1 MGVYRWMGFRV
12 GEKLSEEVGHIVQSG
27 DVVGNV
33 TEGRVG
39 KIRANRQSKFVR
51 VGDGCWKA
59 DQIVWQILAVGAI
72 GR

>member
-12 GEKLSEEVGHIVQSG
+12 GEKLSEEVGHIVHSG
-27 DVVGNV
+27 DVVGDV
-33 TEGRVG
+33 TKGRAG
-39 KIRANRQSKFVR
+39 KIRANRQSECVR
-51 VGDGCWKA
+51 AGDDCWKA